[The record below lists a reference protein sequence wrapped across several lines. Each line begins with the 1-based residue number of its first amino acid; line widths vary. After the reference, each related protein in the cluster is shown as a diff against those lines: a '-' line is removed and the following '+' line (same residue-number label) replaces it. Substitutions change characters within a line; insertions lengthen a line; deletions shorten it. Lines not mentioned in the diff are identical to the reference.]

1 VSASTQR
8 IPQHVTGAASLR
20 PRPSRIPTALTLA
33 ALGLAGAAGPAR
45 AEKFPVTQQAASAR
59 AAFLAYAPAPAQIAG
74 LCLVDSGV
82 NLTPDTQAAISSRAA
97 LDGGPVDD
105 VDPARH
111 GTLMAMVAAAPLN
124 DFGMVGAWPAAR
136 ITSLRAQRAD
146 ASPYSVADYVNA
158 TNRCTREAP
167 QTGVKVIN
175 LSLGGQGQLTTGSE
189 EAIDDAILRARQ
201 LNINVVAAAGNSGAA
216 LDAPASRPL
225 AFAVG
230 ASTADSALCDF
241 SARGEGLDLA
251 APGCALNVALP
262 DTGEPATAS
271 GTSHSAVF
279 VAAVLAALRSY
290 RRDLDPAAAEE
301 LLQRTARPGPAG
313 ALILDVEAAFAA
325 AGLQSVI
332 DAGRARIPT
341 GAATPTTP
349 PGTTK
354 SSSPSGLAPTRDH
367 GHTPERAIA
376 TAALTRPS
384 ARASYRRGIL
394 RLRLRRRPK
403 AAVLRVEV
411 FALARNGLV
420 LRTRTLRRSSSTV
433 TLRLPR
439 WDHLV
444 LSYED
449 LYGERRDSTM
459 VRLRHTR
466 AYPPRT

>member
-1 VSASTQR
+1 MLAS
-8 IPQHVTGAASLR
+8 VLGAV
-20 PRPSRIPTALTLA
+20 
-33 ALGLAGAAGPAR
+33 GAAGPAR

-136 ITSLRAQRAD
+136 ITSLRAQRPD

-167 QTGVKVIN
+167 QTGIKVIN

-201 LNINVVAAAGNSGAA
+201 LNINVVAAAGNSGGA

-241 SARGEGLDLA
+241 SAREGLDLS

-271 GTSHSAVF
+271 GTSESAVF
-279 VAAVLAALRSY
+279 VAAVLSALRSY
-290 RRDLDPAAAEE
+290 RPDLEAAAAEE
-301 LLQRTARPGPAG
+301 LLQRTARPAPAG
-313 ALILDVEAAFAA
+313 ALLDVEAAFAA

-332 DAGRARIPT
+332 DAGRARIPA
-341 GAATPTTP
+341 GAPTPTAP
-349 PGTTK
+349 PGATK
-354 SSSPSGLAPTRDH
+354 GSSPSALAPTRNGDRS
-367 GHTPERAIA
+367 PERAIA

-384 ARASYRRGIL
+384 ARASYRRGVL

-403 AAVLRVEV
+403 AAVLRVDV

-433 TLRLPR
+433 ALRLRR
-439 WDHLV
+439 WDHVL

-449 LYGERRDSTM
+449 LYGDRRDSTT

-466 AYPPRT
+466 AYPPRK